1 MESQVSFNQVVSRGC
16 GIDVHKKMLVA
27 TISGEGLNTETREF
41 GTVTRSL
48 TELKDWLLENRVTH
62 VVMESTG
69 VYWKPVYHV
78 LEPSGL
84 TVWIV
89 NARHVK
95 NVPGHKTDKQDSRW
109 LCKLLL
115 AGLLKPSY
123 IPPREQRELR
133 DLTRYRTKLVQDI
146 SSNKNRIIR
155 ILEDCNVKLSSVL
168 SDTSG
173 VTATRLIDK
182 LCQGKEVTMGD
193 IEEVYHKKIEA
204 TKEELFEA
212 CNGYITDHHIYLL
225 GTIRGN
231 NRHLESLIRDLD
243 EKIKQALVPYE
254 NALERLRE
262 IPGLNRKSVEDLIAE
277 IGLDMDVFPN
287 EKHLSSWVGVSPGNN
302 ESAGKKKN
310 GRTTHG
316 NKQAKSILSQS
327 AWAASRT
334 KDTFYH
340 ARYHRLAARRGKKR
354 AIVAVAHSILKS
366 VYHVLK
372 DEVPYNELGADYLN
386 SRVEARRKR
395 YLKAELEKMG
405 YCVELVPHNP
415 VSPAGS

>member
-27 TISGEGLNTETREF
+27 TISGEGLRTETREF

-69 VYWKPVYHV
+69 VYWKPVYHA

-254 NALERLRE
+254 NVLERLRE

-287 EKHLSSWVGVSPGNN
+287 KKHLSSWVGVSPGNN
-302 ESAGKKKN
+302 ESAGKKKTDAPPT
-310 GRTTHG
+310 GT
-316 NKQAKSILSQS
+316 
-327 AWAASRT
+327 SR
-334 KDTFYH
+334 
-340 ARYHRLAARRGKKR
+340 
-354 AIVAVAHSILKS
+354 
-366 VYHVLK
+366 
-372 DEVPYNELGADYLN
+372 P
-386 SRVEARRKR
+386 
-395 YLKAELEKMG
+395 
-405 YCVELVPHNP
+405 NP
-415 VSPAGS
+415 S